1 MPKTPD
7 ISHLARPSPLCVLS
21 APCLREGRAIV
32 RRLGRSV
39 RLACFGTDAL
49 MPVDTAPCF
58 QFAKSGACT
67 YGERCRFSHGDGGSA
82 SSDALPDASP
92 AAAASVPVATR
103 AAQSVRVVLFVA
115 GLPACVPGPRVRRAL
130 RTAFA
135 PFRPGALRLGMTHA
149 ALTRGWGHVTMPS
162 RDAAEAAVA
171 ALDGLAIT
179 VDADTCATLRVALVT
194 GKQDSLFPWA
204 TRAQRL
210 QLRLDAVALQCCADA
225 AFGERS
231 AALIAAFMRLATRP
245 LASGADSDDA
255 EVTWRVTDGCAC
267 AGGSAIA
274 FARCAS
280 VASVT
285 AIELEASRASDL
297 AHNAAV
303 LGLEHRVN
311 ALCGD
316 YVAMAPQLSGTDVLF
331 LDPPWGGSG
340 YSKAPIAWDAL
351 RLSDVPIGQLAA
363 EAAGRGA
370 AAVALAT
377 PRNFDDEGLAR
388 DATRRKAGATRHADR
403 PLPFRADFGARMLV
417 LLLYPPCGEARPV
430 QRFAFPTALLDGAP
444 SFLHSYCLWLWLM
457 ALTLRCFRAP
467 QGWWLPPWLG
477 TQHTGQSTTR
487 VSSIG
492 RRMAGCRCRAGTARG
507 LSRQTRARRLRE
519 TQTQERDSGVVF
531 R

>member
-1 MPKTPD
+1 MPKTPN

-39 RLACFGTDAL
+39 RLARFGTDAL
-49 MPVDTAPCF
+49 MPADTAPCF
-58 QFAKSGACT
+58 QFARSGVCT
-67 YGERCRFSHGDGGSA
+67 YDDRCRFAHGDSGCAG
-82 SSDALPDASP
+82 SDAPQPAGSL
-92 AAAASVPVATR
+92 AAATRPPAATR

-130 RTAFA
+130 RPAGA

-162 RDAAEAAVA
+162 RDAAEAAVS
-171 ALDGLAIT
+171 ALDGLAMT
-179 VDADTCATLRVALVT
+179 VDENTSAVLQVSQVC
-194 GKQDSLFPWA
+194 GKQDTLFPWA
-204 TRAQRL
+204 TRAQRRL

-245 LASGADSDDA
+245 SASGADSDA
-255 EVTWRVTDGCAC
+255 SEVTWRVTDGCAC
-267 AGGSAIA
+267 AGGSALA

-285 AIELEASRASDL
+285 AIELEPSRASDL
-297 AHNAAV
+297 GHNAAV
-303 LGLEHRVN
+303 LDLEHRVD

-388 DATRRKAGATRHADR
+388 DATRRAAGATRHADR

-417 LLLYPPCGEARPV
+417 LLLYPPCGDARPA

-444 SFLHSYCLWLWLM
+444 SFLHSCCMWL
-457 ALTLRCFRAP
+457 
-467 QGWWLPPWLG
+467 
-477 TQHTGQSTTR
+477 
-487 VSSIG
+487 
-492 RRMAGCRCRAGTARG
+492 
-507 LSRQTRARRLRE
+507 
-519 TQTQERDSGVVF
+519 
-531 R
+531 

>member
-39 RLACFGTDAL
+39 RLARFGTDAL
-49 MPVDTAPCF
+49 MPADTAPCF
-58 QFAKSGACT
+58 QFARSGVCT
-67 YGERCRFSHGDGGSA
+67 YDDRCRFAHGDSGSTG
-82 SSDALPDASP
+82 SDAAPAASP
-92 AAAASVPVATR
+92 ATATRPRGFAR
-103 AAQSVRVVLFVA
+103 AAQSARVVLFVA
-115 GLPACVPGPRVRRAL
+115 GLAQCVPGPRVRRAL
-130 RTAFA
+130 RAAFA
-135 PFRPGALRLGMTHA
+135 PFRPGTLRLGMTHS

-162 RDAAEAAVA
+162 RQAAEAAVA
-171 ALDGLAIT
+171 ALDGACIT
-179 VDADTCATLRVALVT
+179 VDADTGTVLQVAEQT
-194 GKQDSLFPWA
+194 GKQDMLFPWT

-245 LASGADSDDA
+245 GTPSGASADA
-255 EVTWRVTDGCAC
+255 EMTWRVTDGCAC
-267 AGGSAIA
+267 AGGSALA

-285 AIELEASRASDL
+285 AIELEASRCADL

-303 LGLEHRVN
+303 LGLDARVD

-316 YVAMAPQLSGTDVLF
+316 FVAMAPSLSGTDVLF
-331 LDPPWGGSG
+331 LDPPWGGSS

-351 RLSDVPIGQLAA
+351 GLADVPIGKLAA

-388 DATRRKAGATRHADR
+388 IATRRAAGTPRHADR

-417 LLLYPPCGEARPV
+417 LLLYPPCGEATPA
-430 QRFAFPTALLDGAP
+430 QHFTFPTALLDGAP
-444 SFLHSYCLWLWLM
+444 ACLY
-457 ALTLRCFRAP
+457 AHC
-467 QGWWLPPWLG
+467 
-477 TQHTGQSTTR
+477 
-487 VSSIG
+487 V
-492 RRMAGCRCRAGTARG
+492 
-507 LSRQTRARRLRE
+507 
-519 TQTQERDSGVVF
+519 
-531 R
+531 